1 MEQKIFDQFQM
12 MIETTMSVGDSLSN
26 SILSA
31 ADTVSEALLAGRTIY
46 CCGDKSSE
54 ISAELITYYLSKG
67 YEIERP
73 GFPAINLSHLCRRTI
88 GVNVFSDLINIH
100 GKTSDILFVIS
111 AGVNAPHLKTAV
123 LKAVEKQMTI
133 VLVCP
138 LNDEDL
144 ISTIGYD
151 DVQIKTIEFKGQ
163 LLTLAQVE
171 IVQCLCS
178 LIDDK
183 IFGDN

>member
-1 MEQKIFDQFQM
+1 
-12 MIETTMSVGDSLSN
+12 
-26 SILSA
+26 
-31 ADTVSEALLAGRTIY
+31 
-46 CCGDKSSE
+46 
-54 ISAELITYYLSKG
+54 
-67 YEIERP
+67 
-73 GFPAINLSHLCRRTI
+73 
-88 GVNVFSDLINIH
+88 
-100 GKTSDILFVIS
+100 LFVIS
-111 AGVNAPHLKTAV
+111 AGDNAPHLKTAV